1 MARSRSA
8 FSAGTSAV
16 LHVADSALS
25 HSTAGGGR
33 GEGDPARWSSWPS
46 VGSSCH
52 VGERG
57 RTRANL
63 GGPPIRTRDN
73 SRDPAACTQSRGA
86 VWAHRRRP
94 MGYPAP
100 LGRRTLRRVARAAQ
114 HRRVRD
120 VERRTARGERH
131 DVVDGQVGGGVGGAS
146 VARAPV
152 PVLTTPGTE
161 HAGAEA
167 LPGPRAVEGVVP
179 AAVGLARVLGAA
191 TARAAGDD
199 TADRAQLHP
208 RIVDGQRGAVY
219 SPLVL
224 RLRVM
229 PIGPPPDPG
238 VLSAGGAR
246 ALDRTQLRDDVT
258 DP

>member
-146 VARAPV
+146 ERTGDECCGCRSTSGTDGGACCRGGSAGLKAWDDEPTGC
-152 PVLTTPGTE
+152 PPGT
-161 HAGAEA
+161 
-167 LPGPRAVEGVVP
+167 
-179 AAVGLARVLGAA
+179 
-191 TARAAGDD
+191 
-199 TADRAQLHP
+199 
-208 RIVDGQRGAVY
+208 
-219 SPLVL
+219 
-224 RLRVM
+224 
-229 PIGPPPDPG
+229 
-238 VLSAGGAR
+238 R
-246 ALDRTQLRDDVT
+246 ALDERAAT
-258 DP
+258 P